1 MDISLLIFLLT
12 AYRRRIGGGSFVALI
27 GAANSDASGEA
38 ASSYRKAWPD
48 VAEPELLEPD
58 YSALVAIARP
68 KQTTRQEHSEAL
80 HAKRASA
87 SV

>member
-1 MDISLLIFLLT
+1 MDLSSLIFLLT
-12 AYRRRIGGGSFVALI
+12 TYRRRIGGGWFAALT

-38 ASSYRKAWPD
+38 ASSDRKAWPH
-48 VAEPELLEPD
+48 VPEPELLEPD

-68 KQTTRQEHSEAL
+68 KQTRQEHSEARY
-80 HAKRASA
+80 AKRASA